1 MEDGGKVREGLLE
14 RPSLELRLY
23 GQKDQ
28 PWKNRGKS
36 SPDKRNSQCE
46 DQMMRMNLAC
56 PGLGTQVIES
66 KGTGI
71 SDDMGSGR

>member
-1 MEDGGKVREGLLE
+1 MGRKTSLGKI
-14 RPSLELRLY
+14 
-23 GQKDQ
+23 
-28 PWKNRGKS
+28 WGKS

-66 KGTGI
+66 KRTGI